1 MGNKIIIEE
10 TVQELTERFKYS
22 SDSTKITHILSMF
35 NEIDRK
41 VKYLNSGGC
50 AVVAYSIVEY
60 AKLLGIDAKVQ
71 YLFNDWSQSDYHRLQ
86 NNENG
91 SCSHAVVVINNK
103 MYDSNGL
110 FDLEDSFGSTDNVTA
125 LNLEQDRVLES
136 ISYPR
141 HWNPTY
147 DRRDGRKKI
156 QDVLKIPIKITKYSL
171 SVRAS

>member
-1 MGNKIIIEE
+1 MKNKIITEE
-10 TVQELTERFKYS
+10 TVVKLQERFADYS
-22 SDSTKITHILSMF
+22 DEIKITHILSMF
-35 NEIDRK
+35 NEINRK

-71 YLFNDWSQSDYHRLQ
+71 YLFNGWSQSDYHKLQ

-91 SCSHAVVVINNK
+91 SCSHAVVVINSK

-110 FDLEDSFGSTDNVTA
+110 FYLEGYFGSTDEVTA
-125 LNLEQDRVLES
+125 LDLEQDRVLES

-141 HWNPTY
+141 HWNKKY

>member
-1 MGNKIIIEE
+1 MKNKITTEE
-10 TVQELTERFKYS
+10 YTVKLQKRFTDYS
-22 SDSTKITHILSMF
+22 DDIKIAHILSMF
-35 NEIDRK
+35 NEIDKK

-71 YLFNDWSQSDYHRLQ
+71 YLFNGWSQSDYHKLQ

-110 FDLEDSFGSTDNVTA
+110 FDLEDFFGNTDGVTA
-125 LNLEQDRVLES
+125 LDLEQDRVLES

-141 HWNPTY
+141 HWNHTF

-156 QDVLKIPIKITKYSL
+156 QGVLKIPIKITKYSL
-171 SVRAS
+171 SVRAA